1 MAMRDVLHEIAADQ
15 IQPDRNKL
23 AKQVSIND

>member
-1 MAMRDVLHEIAADQ
+1 MAMTALLHEIAADQ

-23 AKQVSIND
+23 AWQVSIND